1 MNHAN
6 LAFLGFRLSL
16 RRLKWDPA
24 RLGVLVSATW
34 HCVSTGRGQMQY
46 CYYASTFISVKE
58 ASKSER
64 RSQSCPPM
72 QQQDGRHESEKN
84 YVSKLQERAFSLSFL
99 NSTPH
104 DSKGSFGHPEFCRRP
119 CLFMKLPAGC
129 PKGAE
134 CEYCHQPHSQGV
146 KFDKRQREILQS
158 MGERELLTFLLP
170 ALRTHAKTTAAKE
183 VLVLVEQHLAALQAE
198 PSRLRIPSGKL
209 NQLKCLLRR
218 MSFRR
223 LMLLCPCRHLEH
235 IQTALQS
242 INPWRWDLQII
253 HFEKDFGRSTAQLA
267 WTDGFV
273 VQWILTISWKARPH
287 PICFWGL
294 ALLTLFVRVLA

>member
-1 MNHAN
+1 
-6 LAFLGFRLSL
+6 
-16 RRLKWDPA
+16 
-24 RLGVLVSATW
+24 
-34 HCVSTGRGQMQY
+34 MQY

-64 RSQSCPPM
+64 RSQSCSCM
-72 QQQDGRHESEKN
+72 QQQDGRHESEKI
-84 YVSKLQERAFSLSFL
+84 YVSKLQERAFSLCFL

-170 ALRTHAKTTAAKE
+170 AMRTHAKTTAAKE
-183 VLVLVEQHLAALQAE
+183 VLVLVEQHLASLQAE

-242 INPWRWDLQII
+242 INP
-253 HFEKDFGRSTAQLA
+253 
-267 WTDGFV
+267 
-273 VQWILTISWKARPH
+273 
-287 PICFWGL
+287 
-294 ALLTLFVRVLA
+294 